1 MRATEVAYESDIL
14 AVQNERLQRGKW
26 ATVPLGHLT
35 AFEPT
40 NAQIAGSI
48 KATKKKKLW
57 RMTMKSRKLQL
68 LPALVLFLSLFSGLT
83 VHAQITPSA
92 DTYTNT
98 ATPTTNY
105 GSKTLLD
112 VDGATQTTYIQF
124 NLASIPAGA
133 SVSQA
138 TLKLYV
144 NAVTTA

>member
-1 MRATEVAYESDIL
+1 MH
-14 AVQNERLQRGKW
+14 RLPVRLKQRRRKN
-26 ATVPLGHLT
+26 L
-35 AFEPT
+35 EM
-40 NAQIAGSI
+40 N
-48 KATKKKKLW
+48 
-57 RMTMKSRKLQL
+57 MKRRKLQL

-112 VDGATQTTYIQF
+112 VDGATQITYIQF

-144 NAVTTA
+144 NAVTTAGSFNVDYVNGSWAENTITSNLAPALGSTIQSGV